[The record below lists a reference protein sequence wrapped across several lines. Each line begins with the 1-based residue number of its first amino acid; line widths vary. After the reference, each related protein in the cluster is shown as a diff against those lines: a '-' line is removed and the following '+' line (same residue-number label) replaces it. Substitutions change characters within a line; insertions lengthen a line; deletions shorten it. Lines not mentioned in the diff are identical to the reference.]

1 MGVRDLQKKFKLE
14 KPRYSSSR
22 KTITIATAL
31 GYLLG
36 DLLFDNKFY
45 SILYSI
51 KLIDS
56 LLPCSYRITISH
68 CLVDFGSFHYAILGD
83 AFISVPLGELY
94 QHI

>member
-14 KPRYSSSR
+14 KPWYSFSR
-22 KTITIATAL
+22 NTITIATGL

-36 DLLFDNKFY
+36 DLLLDNTFY

-56 LLPCSYRITISH
+56 LLPCSYRITKFH
-68 CLVDFGSFHYAILGD
+68 CLVDFGPFHYAILCD